1 MYLSTC
7 MLNNAW
13 CNYRNCCHDDMLM
26 NKNPKSFKDLS
37 TGGKVMAIVMLIFAL
52 VFFVLEVLVLVYAI
66 VIALRCGKSGPEK
79 VVHLILALTF
89 TLPYMLIMSVF
100 SPCGQKVLRK

>member
-13 CNYRNCCHDDMLM
+13 CNYKNCNQNMMMMTPNHA
-26 NKNPKSFKDLS
+26 KDKELS
-37 TGGKVMAIVMLIFAL
+37 TAGKVLAVIVLIFAL
-52 VFFVLEVLVLVYAI
+52 IFFILEVLVLVYAV

-79 VVHLILALTF
+79 VVHLVLAVTF
-89 TLPYMLIMSVF
+89 TLPYMLIMTVF
-100 SPCGQKVLRK
+100 SPCGKRVLRK